1 MIEVRIQTSSVSIA
15 NTGIMKNADAH
26 RRKNIT
32 GTDVKRLYG
41 MIRNVLLTPMLIITT
56 GSRWQCLTNITI
68 EKQRGTG
75 MKINIC
81 GIPYKVKEVPAI
93 DEELEGIVQGKIIYR
108 KCLIKIRKDLP
119 KKLKKSVLYHE
130 ILHGILMQL
139 GYSELSADET
149 LVQGLSNAIY
159 QMFELKE

>member
-1 MIEVRIQTSSVSIA
+1 
-15 NTGIMKNADAH
+15 MK
-26 RRKNIT
+26 
-32 GTDVKRLYG
+32 V
-41 MIRNVLLTPMLIITT
+41 
-56 GSRWQCLTNITI
+56 
-68 EKQRGTG
+68 
-75 MKINIC
+75 NIC

-130 ILHGILMQL
+130 ILHGILIQL

-149 LVQGLSNAIY
+149 LVQGLSTAIY
-159 QMFELKE
+159 QMFELKER